1 MNSFNLTYIKTFKT
15 SSVLWPN
22 NLIVHVHFFICIL
35 NNLFIFKTS
44 MLEVKSR
51 YFDERHSH
59 GVLLDVILNG
69 VTHSQNELVGHHEDQ
84 DVGSFHR
91 LRQVWNGYLTER
103 EMR

>member
-1 MNSFNLTYIKTFKT
+1 
-15 SSVLWPN
+15 
-22 NLIVHVHFFICIL
+22 
-35 NNLFIFKTS
+35 
-44 MLEVKSR
+44 MLELKSH

-59 GVLLDVILNG
+59 GVLLDVLLNG

-103 EMR
+103 EMRYGEAHGSSSQQTVHGGWCVRRLVLTTLGGSL